1 MLIKRYFALMLMLF
15 TVVSNASDSLARY
28 DAGASGSVR
37 LVFVS
42 KLNEILSSNIQKV
55 NIAAKKQN
63 IDKNSFGDIVNGQ
76 IASSFGIT
84 ILLAIAFILCCMFI
98 NNGIVKNSIW
108 RSAVF

>member
-1 MLIKRYFALMLMLF
+1 MLVKRYFALILMLF
-15 TVVSNASDSLARY
+15 TVVSNASDGFARY

-55 NIAAKKQN
+55 NIAAKKQS

-76 IASSFGIT
+76 VASGLGII
-84 ILLAIAFILCCMFI
+84 ILLATAFILCCMFI